1 MGMTIEE
8 RIAAKK
14 KKVEEERKEL
24 QALKKL
30 AESKKMQ
37 DMELHKKIYGGII
50 LEAMTSG
57 QLPTELEN
65 WIDARLT
72 DRDRRALKKEAAK
85 P

>member
-1 MGMTIEE
+1 MGMTIEKQIE
-8 RIAAKK
+8 AKRQKLLDAAKDLREAVK
-14 KKVEEERKEL
+14 K
-24 QALKKL
+24 
-30 AESKKMQ
+30 AESKKKQ
-37 DMELHKKIYGGII
+37 QLDLHKKIYGGII

-72 DRDRRALKKEAAK
+72 DRDRRVLGKEAAK

>member
-14 KKVEEERKEL
+14 KKIEDERKDL
-24 QALKKL
+24 QALIKS

-37 DMELHKKIYGGII
+37 DLDLHKKIYGGII
-50 LEAMTSG
+50 LDALASG
-57 QLPTELEN
+57 QLPIELEN

-72 DRDRRALKKEAAK
+72 DKARRLLGKEIAK